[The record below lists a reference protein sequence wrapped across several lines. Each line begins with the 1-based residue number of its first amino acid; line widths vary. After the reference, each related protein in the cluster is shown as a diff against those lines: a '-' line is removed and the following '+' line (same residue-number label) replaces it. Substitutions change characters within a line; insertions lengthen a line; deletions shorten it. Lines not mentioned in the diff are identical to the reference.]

1 MNSLKL
7 QDEKTLAFSRMIVVD
22 GNNSAKRFMSAALQD
37 DRDFKSDY
45 FLTREEVDIF
55 KNEVKSR
62 PELPRD
68 DVEDD
73 GEDEVS
79 LSFNFLRLITDHD
92 PIAGSYA
99 YKWAE
104 FV

>member
-7 QDEKTLAFSRMIVVD
+7 QDEKTLAFSHMIVVD

-37 DRDFKSDY
+37 DGDFKSDY
-45 FLTREEVDIF
+45 FLTREEVDVF

-62 PELPRD
+62 PEPPGD
-68 DVEDD
+68 DE
-73 GEDEVS
+73 EDEGEEKVS
-79 LSFNFLRLITDHD
+79 LSFSFLRLINDHD

-99 YKWAE
+99 YQGAE